1 MHKFYDEVSK
11 ITPNLYL
18 TNGYSIHASG
28 LSKLGINLVINVTK
42 DLDFQ
47 TKNSEGAI
55 INTRVP
61 VDDNV
66 QANLS
71 PYFQPICDLIAANE
85 EKNNGSTLIHCMQ
98 GRSRSA
104 SLVIAYLLWKDGC
117 SDASGGSLS
126 GGSCV
131 YKYKLYETLDAVKK
145 IRQIVQPNPAFM
157 AQLVKWEDSLRTN
170 AGGKMKNKQEKDYY
184 TANEFKDLDT
194 KVVSA
199 IREILSITSQI
210 RNPVPSDGIEMEF

>member
-55 INTRVP
+55 INARVP

-66 QANLS
+66 QANLL

-85 EKNNGSTLIHCMQ
+85 EENNGSTLIHCMQ

-170 AGGKMKNKQEKDYY
+170 AGGKMKKKEEKDY
-184 TANEFKDLDT
+184 TTSNEFKDLDT

-210 RNPVPSDGIEMEF
+210 RNPMPSDGIELEF